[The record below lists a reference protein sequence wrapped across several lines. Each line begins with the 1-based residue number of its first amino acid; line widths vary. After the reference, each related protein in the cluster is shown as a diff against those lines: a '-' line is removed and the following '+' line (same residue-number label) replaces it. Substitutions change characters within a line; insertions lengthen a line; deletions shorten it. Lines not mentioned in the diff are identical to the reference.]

1 LHSFKNETS
10 EIAKLI
16 IVLSP
21 AGMEQLFVDVGLEI
35 PNNSVKPPPF
45 NKEQKQKLA
54 RLASKYGM
62 EIRP

>member
-1 LHSFKNETS
+1 LVYDRFYSSK
-10 EIAKLI
+10 IAKLI

-35 PNNSVKPPPF
+35 SNNNVKPPPPF

-54 RLASKYGM
+54 RVASNMAWK
-62 EIRP
+62 